1 MQATAKQTYKVNF
14 KIIDWMRGL
23 AALYVVFNHSRGFLF
38 TTANEYA
45 AKVEP
50 KSHWR
55 WYEWLDIMV
64 IQHTNLS
71 VEFVTLFFLLSGFSI
86 AHSLSGEHK
95 VSAFYGR
102 RLLRL
107 YPPYLL
113 GIAWAFIVFLIIKA
127 VATDVFAKTIEGHLP
142 LDIAFHK
149 FESLKVVLFNLFYM
163 PIGNYLTPQ
172 YWSLPY
178 EVIFYLTIPW
188 FIRKFRLYEIST
200 VAIFILGCFLYG
212 ALVLDTDDALTIHIF
227 NHEILTFYLP
237 QYFIDFNLFFLIGY
251 LFYKYKDILIEKFRL
266 NKWIS
271 IGLLFVLFEAMVFIK
286 SYKFQNEPNKITDL
300 VMVVFTFIL
309 IFASL
314 KYQIRI
320 KLLEWIGTFSYTL
333 YVTHVASIFLVKL
346 ILYKLGFHFYDI
358 YNLYSWYL
366 GVIAAVLFAYILYF
380 AAEYPA
386 VKYLKKLRAK
396 NKERDA
402 VYSVAAIPVITELSK
417 QEYKIQED

>member
-1 MQATAKQTYKVNF
+1 MQDTARQPYKVNF

-23 AALYVVFNHSRGFLF
+23 ASLYVVFNHSRGFLF

-50 KSHWR
+50 KASWR

-64 IQHTNLS
+64 MQHSSLS

-95 VSAFYGR
+95 VGAFYVR
-102 RLLRL
+102 RLVRL

-113 GIAWAFIVFLIIKA
+113 GILWAFAVFLIIKNT
-127 VATDVFAKTIEGHLP
+127 ATDVFAKTIEGRVP

-149 FESLKVVLFNLFYM
+149 FESLKVVIFNLLYM

-178 EVIFYLTIPW
+178 EVIFYLSIPW
-188 FIRKFRLYEIST
+188 FIRKFRLYSVLT
-200 VAIFILGCFLYG
+200 VLIFLFGCYRFG
-212 ALVLDTDDALTIHIF
+212 PWVLDTDDALTVKIF

-237 QYFIDFNLFFLIGY
+237 QYFIDFNLFFLIGLY
-251 LFYKYKDILIEKFRL
+251 FYKYKEIIIEKFKL
-266 NKWIS
+266 NKWLC
-271 IGLLFVLFEAMVFIK
+271 IGLLFVLFEAMVVVK
-286 SYKFQNEPNKITDL
+286 AYKFQNEPNKVTDL
-300 VMVVFTFIL
+300 IMVLFSFIL

-320 KLLEWIGTFSYTL
+320 KWLEKIGTFSYTL

-346 ILYKLGFHFYDI
+346 ALYKLGFHFYDI

-366 GVIAAVLFAYILYF
+366 GVITAVFFAYVLYY
-380 AAEYPA
+380 AAEFPA
-386 VKYLKKLRAK
+386 VNYLKKLRIK
-396 NKERDA
+396 KKEEDA
-402 VYSVAAIPVITELSK
+402 VYSVATAAMINEVPKTDL
-417 QEYKIQED
+417 